1 MAFPTFSRR
10 FKEFVELAR
19 QGSNIER
26 HLSKDKLG
34 ERRESFSWFMQTYV
48 DQ

>member
-1 MAFPTFSRR
+1 MAFRTFNRR
-10 FKEFVELAR
+10 CRESAELVR

-26 HLSKDKLG
+26 HLMKDKLG